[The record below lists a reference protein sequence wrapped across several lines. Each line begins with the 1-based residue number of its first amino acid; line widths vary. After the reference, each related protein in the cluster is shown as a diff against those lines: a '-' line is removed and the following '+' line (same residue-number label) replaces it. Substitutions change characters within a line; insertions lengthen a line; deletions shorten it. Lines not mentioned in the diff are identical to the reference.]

1 MKASMTG
8 KKKELIAK
16 EELEYHQA
24 FERERDCTLQLEKET
39 NELNQATSIVG
50 VKKQDLFSFTGTVT
64 DLLPCQKRD
73 RTKESKD
80 EIERMRNELDQLY
93 EQV

>member
-1 MKASMTG
+1 MTG

-24 FERERDCTLQLEKET
+24 FEKERDCSLQLEKET

-50 VKKQDLFSFTGTVT
+50 VQKKNFLCYLYCHWLIVIV
-64 DLLPCQKRD
+64 KRD

-80 EIERMRNELDQLY
+80 EIERMRKELDHLY